1 MPTKPPGRTRCVHV
15 CCCMLRELV
24 RHALPA
30 ELNSVYDDAA
40 GRDTM
45 MLLVEMNCVYDV
57 QHDRKRA

>member
-1 MPTKPPGRTRCVHV
+1 
-15 CCCMLRELV
+15 MLRELV